1 VFLVDASS
9 SVTVLADGA
18 LSPHLCIKDGI
29 PHTQA
34 EVVDPD
40 GSKRKYMRPIG
51 SYRFLAVERLL
62 DRAGRQSITAITIDR
77 NTDQHVVLEIGSKE
91 LASAKD
97 LSALMFANGIYMNDQ
112 DVTALRTKFLPM
124 FLAQLQRARAANQI
138 ASRCGWTDDRTGF
151 VLGTALYT
159 AKGVEHVRPAAAPDE
174 MKAYHVAGDE
184 AKWRKAFD
192 LTLAGGP
199 DRQAVVALSIA
210 APLMVFTGVD
220 GVMLNAYSP
229 ESGTGKS
236 TLCDAALSVWGSPN
250 KLRKDFR
257 DTTNATSR
265 LAAVVGNLP
274 MVVDEFTNIEGKAL
288 SDYVYT
294 ITQGREKHRMS
305 ADAKLNLNNDRWC
318 LPTIVT
324 SNNSIHDKLQ
334 AYRPDAVAEAARVFE
349 LRLHPLQVPKEAMGG
364 LKLDLL
370 AIRDH
375 YGFLGPKL
383 IELYLSRDPAQWE
396 ETVSK
401 RIAWW
406 DKNVSSDTSDR
417 FRSVIAALIEIGA
430 AIGTAMGYAF
440 DQAAIVEVIKT
451 QWQEQQQEF
460 EAAKRQPTDFINSY
474 IVDNLSSFAF
484 LGGQNADA
492 MMSTQQRFFKGEVR
506 GKSKDGKYTPM
517 AVIIPQNLLRD
528 YVREKNGNYKAL
540 LEWVKSELKNPNG
553 VVSAMGPMPFLEGQY
568 QEVRTAAIAFRP
580 AVLGATVLRV
590 VQPEVTTA
598 PPPPVAIGRAKK

>member
-1 VFLVDASS
+1 
-9 SVTVLADGA
+9 
-18 LSPHLCIKDGI
+18 
-29 PHTQA
+29 
-34 EVVDPD
+34 
-40 GSKRKYMRPIG
+40 M
-51 SYRFLAVERLL
+51 
-62 DRAGRQSITAITIDR
+62 
-77 NTDQHVVLEIGSKE
+77 
-91 LASAKD
+91 
-97 LSALMFANGIYMNDQ
+97 MFAHGIYMNDQ

-124 FLAQLQRARAANQI
+124 FLSQLQRARAANQI
-138 ASRCGWTDDRTGF
+138 ASRCGWTDDRSGF
-151 VLGTALYT
+151 VLGTVLYT
-159 AKGVEHVRPAAAPDE
+159 KGAAEHVRPSGAPDE
-174 MKAYHVAGDE
+174 MKAYHSAGDE

-192 LTLAGGP
+192 LVLAGGP
-199 DRQAVVALSIA
+199 DRQAVLALSIA

-236 TLCDAALSVWGSPN
+236 TLCDAALSIWGSPD

-294 ITQGREKHRMS
+294 ITQGREKHRMDS
-305 ADAKLNLNNDRWC
+305 NAKLNLNADRWC

-349 LRLHPLQVPKEAMGG
+349 LRMLPLQVPKEAMGA

-370 AIRDH
+370 ALREH
-375 YGFLGPKL
+375 YGFMGPRL
-383 IELYLSRDPAQWE
+383 IQMYLANTPEQWQG
-396 ETVSK
+396 TVSR

-406 DKNVSSDTSDR
+406 DQNVSADTSDR
-417 FRSVIAALIEIGA
+417 FRSVIAALIEIGC
-430 AIGTAMGYAF
+430 AIGISLGLAF
-440 DQAAIVEVIKT
+440 DKDEVTETIKQ
-451 QWQEQQQEF
+451 QWQVQQREF
-460 EAAKRQPTDFINSY
+460 EAAKRHPSDFINGY

-484 LGGQNADA
+484 LGGVNADA
-492 MMSTQQRFFKGEVR
+492 MLSPQQRFFKGEVR
-506 GKSKDGKYTPM
+506 GKTKDGKFTPT

-540 LEWVKSELKNPNG
+540 QEWVRTEHTKPDGCVAG
-553 VVSAMGPMPFLEGQY
+553 VGVMPFLEGQY
-568 QEVRTAAIAFRP
+568 QQVKTFCIAFHP
-580 AVLGATVLRV
+580 EVLGATALRV
-590 VQPEVTTA
+590 VQPQATTQA
-598 PPPPVAIGRAKK
+598 PPPPVAIDRGRR